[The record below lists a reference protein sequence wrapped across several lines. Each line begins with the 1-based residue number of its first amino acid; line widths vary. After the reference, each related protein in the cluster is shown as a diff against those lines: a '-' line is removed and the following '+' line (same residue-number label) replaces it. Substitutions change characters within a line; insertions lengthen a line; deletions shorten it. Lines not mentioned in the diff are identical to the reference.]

1 NLLIAQS
8 HIISARVRTCLQFVV
23 GKNDNIFYPSNRTSW
38 MYVVAI
44 IDEALPYF
52 FCNSVIFYIDAVRLP
67 LVMKTG
73 GRNRFL
79 GIHAEFDDIQYRLK
93 YRGDNGRSARGTYH
107 HLELSIF
114 FDYRGCHRTQHPLP
128 GFDSVGFASQKTI

>member
-1 NLLIAQS
+1 
-8 HIISARVRTCLQFVV
+8 
-23 GKNDNIFYPSNRTSW
+23 

-73 GRNRFL
+73 GRNCCL
-79 GIHAEFDDIQYRLK
+79 GIDAEFVDLHYRLE
-93 YRGDNGRSARGTYH
+93 YTGDNGRSCLRTYH
-107 HLELSIF
+107 HLELSLF